1 MGLDM
6 VFALITMALGVLV
19 IVLHFKAAELIMV
32 LCGISLILDSVT
44 DFIIVIRLARAQRA
58 ARKLEQ

>member
-1 MGLDM
+1 M

-19 IVLHFKAAELIMV
+19 IFLHFKAAELIMV

-44 DFIIVIRLARAQRA
+44 DFIIVSAWRARQRA